1 MKDITKQFFQ
11 QPKDYGRQVNLNLTR
26 IDMYVSKAKNIYE
39 QLGKLQV
46 KIMLGGTVVKQF
58 TATWPEAADIIREY
72 GKTYFL
78 EIRYPNSK
86 DALLVK
92 LKGFVPGSGPLKLKR
107 RELAISSRLS
117 QNQSSL
123 PNLQIIQLAPQ
134 LRILNLIHRIFPENH
149 FRVIPQELLRGA

>member
-1 MKDITKQFFQ
+1 MKDITKKFFQ

-26 IDMYVSKAKNIYE
+26 IDMYVSKAKSIYE

-46 KIMLGGTVVKQF
+46 KIVLGDTVVKQF
-58 TATWPEAADIIREY
+58 SATWQEAADVIREY

-92 LKGFVPGSGPLKLKR
+92 LKGFVPADRTTDANKAG
-107 RELAISSRLS
+107 AIK
-117 QNQSSL
+117 
-123 PNLQIIQLAPQ
+123 
-134 LRILNLIHRIFPENH
+134 
-149 FRVIPQELLRGA
+149 

>member
-92 LKGFVPGSGPLKLKR
+92 LKGFVPGER
-107 RELAISSRLS
+107 SSETKT
-117 QNQSSL
+117 
-123 PNLQIIQLAPQ
+123 A
-134 LRILNLIHRIFPENH
+134 
-149 FRVIPQELLRGA
+149 GASN